1 MKQKGRWTRQD
12 RKIIIVGWTTNWTK
26 WWRKKT
32 ALSWISEVAA
42 AAWFLGKT
50 AAWYSG
56 RQLVTASCIGFSD
69 TESASAAKKS
79 EFSTNHDTL
88 FFKFR
93 ARTQR
98 RVKWDDSSPAWC
110 ILFFIGRMLNTFF
123 KSTFSLFQQIF
134 SSLAASFLSSHAKN
148 EKEQKTGPFKFK
160 FCQHENRLKRSESG
174 FCRRRHSPDFHF
186 EMTFFFWWQ
195 EQQQRPK

>member
-1 MKQKGRWTRQD
+1 MGRFIAGLMHSFFHWTDAQ
-12 RKIIIVGWTTNWTK
+12 
-26 WWRKKT
+26 
-32 ALSWISEVAA
+32 
-42 AAWFLGKT
+42 
-50 AAWYSG
+50 
-56 RQLVTASCIGFSD
+56 
-69 TESASAAKKS
+69 
-79 EFSTNHDTL
+79 H
-88 FFKFR
+88 
-93 ARTQR
+93 
-98 RVKWDDSSPAWC
+98 
-110 ILFFIGRMLNTFF
+110 FF

-195 EQQQRPK
+195 EQQQRRRSSPKLDTCWLFARRGRIFAFCCNKRL